1 MTSVDFQPKT
11 NEPAPV
17 DLFVAPPSWLEVM
30 QRAACD
36 GSTAL
41 STFQG
46 MLADEV
52 LLPQSAMDAK
62 DPMAALRATLDYAS
76 VLENQAFLIPGEYA
90 LEALTG
96 KWAVHYIE
104 ETRAGGHVAYGLS
117 THWDD
122 LKVRAAMA
130 GLRSMNA
137 DPYLELLTEMKRLVD
152 DPKRGKR
159 YRAGYGAHDPAVKD
173 LDKRFAELEHEE
185 PIAPRFKMWLKSLRK
200 VKVVPDA
207 ELNANLQR
215 VARLNVL
222 YPQRR
227 AETMRAREARE
238 RSDPAFTTARALCEM
253 AGVLFIGLVGA
264 TPAALR
270 EHWPDGPDRQGMA
283 LNVSTDHGVRT
294 ALVYEE
300 GGLLKKRLAVLIA
313 PGQPLPQGSLAL
325 SREDFDAIAGA

>member
-1 MTSVDFQPKT
+1 VDYEHKS
-11 NEPAPV
+11 NEPAPGEPI
-17 DLFVAPPSWLEVM
+17 VAPPSWIELR

-46 MLADEV
+46 MLSDEIV
-52 LLPQSAMDAK
+52 LPQGAMDSK
-62 DPMAALRATLDYAS
+62 DPMAAVRATLDFTA

-96 KWAVHYIE
+96 KWAIHYIE
-104 ETRAGGHVAYGLS
+104 ETRAGGHVQYGAA

-137 DPYLELLTEMKRLVD
+137 DPYLALLTEMKRLVD
-152 DPKRGKR
+152 DPKRGKK
-159 YRAGYGAHDPAVKD
+159 YKHPQASHDAAVRD
-173 LDKRFAELEHEE
+173 LDKRFAELELAE
-185 PIAPRFKMWLKSLRK
+185 PIAPRFKLWLKSLRK

-207 ELNANLQR
+207 ELNTHLQR
-215 VARLNVL
+215 IANLNVL

-227 AETMRAREARE
+227 AEGMRAREARE
-238 RSDPAFTTARALCEM
+238 RRDPAFTTARALCEM
-253 AGVLFIGLVGA
+253 AGVLFLGLVGA

-270 EHWPDGPDRQGMA
+270 EHWPDGPDRQGVA
-283 LNVSTDHGVRT
+283 LNVTTDHGVRT

-300 GGLLKKRLAVLIA
+300 GGLLKKRVAVLIA
-313 PGQPLPQGSLAL
+313 PGEALPQGSLAL
-325 SREDFDAIAGA
+325 SREDFDAINGA

>member
-1 MTSVDFQPKT
+1 MDFEAKT
-11 NEPAPV
+11 NEPAPGEPII
-17 DLFVAPPSWLEVM
+17 APPSWLELR

-46 MLADEV
+46 MLADEIV
-52 LLPQSAMDAK
+52 LPQSAMEAK
-62 DPMAALRATLDYAS
+62 DPMAALRATLDYTAA
-76 VLENQAFLIPGEYA
+76 LENSAFLIPGEYA

-104 ETRAGGHVAYGLS
+104 ETRAGGHVHYGAT

-137 DPYLELLTEMKRLVD
+137 DPYLALLTEMKRLVD
-152 DPKRGKR
+152 DPKRGKK
-159 YRAGYGAHDPAVKD
+159 YRTTQAVHDAAVKD
-173 LDKRFAELEHEE
+173 LDKRFAELELAE
-185 PIAPRFKMWLKSLRK
+185 PIAPRFKLWLKSLRK
-200 VKVVPDA
+200 VKAVPDA
-207 ELNANLQR
+207 EFASNIQR
-215 VARLNVL
+215 IARLNVL

-227 AETMRAREARE
+227 AESMRAREARE
-238 RSDPAFTTARALCEM
+238 RRDPAFTTARALCEM
-253 AGVLFIGLVGA
+253 AGVLFLGLVGA

-270 EHWPDGPDRQGMA
+270 EHWPDGPDRQGVA
-283 LNVSTDHGVRT
+283 LNVTTDHGVRT

-313 PGQPLPQGSLAL
+313 PGQPLPQGSLSL
-325 SREDFDAIAGA
+325 SRADFDAISGA